1 MFGWLGDLLSSVW
14 HFIRKFWPL
23 ILIAIIVFWP
33 ELAPIFSSVWG
44 SITSALGSI
53 WSGIAAFAKANGWP
67 ATLAL
72 GFGAL
77 SILDPSAASQVA
89 ANLGHGLGALGS
101 AVGGAAVTAA
111 SGTLSALLQSPI
123 ALVAGGI
130 LLFVLLDKQGGSQ

>member
-33 ELAPIFSSVWG
+33 ELSPVLSSIWG
-44 SITSALGSI
+44 SITSAAGSI
-53 WSGIAAFAKANGWP
+53 WSGIAGFAQANGWL

-77 SILDPSAASQVA
+77 SILDPSAATQVA
-89 ANLGHGLGALGS
+89 TNLGHGLGALGS
-101 AVGGAAVTAA
+101 AVGSAAVTAA
-111 SGTLSALLQSPI
+111 SGTLSALMQSPFL
-123 ALVAGGI
+123 LVAGGV
-130 LLFVLLDKQGGSQ
+130 LLFMLLNKRGNAQ